1 MKQKQHYEH
10 PQTTHTSVEA
20 ENGFMEAS
28 IFDPKNQ
35 QDDGVS
41 ITGHEVGNTGDY
53 TDIGWD
59 NGGSST
65 SANSFGGNDW

>member
-1 MKQKQHYEH
+1 MKNQKQKEYET
-10 PQTTHTSVEA
+10 PQTTFVEV
-20 ENGFMEAS
+20 ELEQGFMNAS
-28 IFDPKNQ
+28 IFDAKNQ

-59 NGGSST
+59 GTGNTEST
-65 SANSFGGNDW
+65 WNN